1 MGHRKLVNK
10 KGSKLLASLLSNSF
24 VHLLLQEM
32 NELPHGSLVFEMPN
46 IAPSNNS
53 QIMSNQTT

>member
-10 KGSKLLASLLSNSF
+10 EGIKFLASLLGNFF

-32 NELPHGSLVFEMPN
+32 NVLPHGSLVFEMPN

-53 QIMSNQTT
+53 QIMPNQTT